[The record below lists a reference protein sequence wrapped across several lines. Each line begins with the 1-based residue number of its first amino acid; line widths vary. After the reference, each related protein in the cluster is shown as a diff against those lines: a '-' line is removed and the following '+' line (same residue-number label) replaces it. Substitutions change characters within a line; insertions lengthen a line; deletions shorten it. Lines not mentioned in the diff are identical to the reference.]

1 MYIQKSKIKRV
12 YVAGR
17 LSPVGDKAH
26 PVIEYLGNVKN
37 LIRASLDVWFAGYTP
52 FCPALDY
59 QFWFHLNAGEFITEA
74 MIKRYSREWLEV
86 CDAIV
91 LTPGWRQSKGT
102 LKEIEA
108 AKELGIPVFESLT
121 KLIEHDKEEK

>member
-1 MYIQKSKIKRV
+1 MKRI

-17 LSPVGDKAH
+17 LSPVGDRAH

-59 QFWFHLNAGEFITEA
+59 QFWFHLNEGEFITEA
-74 MIKRYSREWLEV
+74 MVKRYSKDWLEV
-86 CDAIV
+86 CDAV
-91 LTPGWRQSKGT
+91 MLTPGWRQSKGT
-102 LKEIEA
+102 LAEIKRAE
-108 AKELGIPVFESLT
+108 KLKIPVFESLGELQKNDT
-121 KLIEHDKEEK
+121 QGEEDDK